1 MFPNMSAKYMSADGR
16 ELGPG
21 EAGELWLSGP
31 NIFKGYWKNDA
42 ATKYSLT
49 DDGFFKTGDIG
60 FQDEQYNFYI
70 TDRVKELIKYKG
82 FQVPPAELE
91 GKLMENDM
99 VDDVAVIGVQD
110 EQQHTEVPR
119 AYIVAAQDKRSNV
132 GEDEARA
139 IVEWTSKK
147 VANHKRLRGGVVF
160 IDEIPKSASGKIL
173 RRLLKERSNDDIP
186 LGVAPKAKL

>member
-1 MFPNMSAKYMSADGR
+1 MFPNMLAKYISAEGK

-42 ATKYSLT
+42 ATKDSLT
-49 DDGFFKTGDIG
+49 EDGFFKTGDIG
-60 FQDEQYNFYI
+60 FQDEQHNFYI

-91 GKLMENDM
+91 GKLMESEL
-99 VDDVAVIGVQD
+99 VDDVAVIGIND

-119 AYIVAAQDKRSNV
+119 AYIVASQEKRTNA
-132 GEDEARA
+132 GEAEAKA
-139 IVEWTSKK
+139 IVDWMAKK
-147 VANHKRLRGGVVF
+147 VANHKRLRGGIVF

-173 RRLLKERSNDDIP
+173 RRILKERSKEDVP
-186 LGVAPKAKL
+186 LGITSKAKL

>member
-1 MFPNMSAKYMSADGR
+1 MFPNMLAKYMSAEGK

-42 ATKYSLT
+42 ATKDSLT
-49 DDGFFKTGDIG
+49 EDGFFKTGDIG
-60 FQDEQYNFYI
+60 FQDEEHNFYI

-91 GKLMENDM
+91 GKLMENEL
-99 VDDVAVIGVQD
+99 VDDVAVIGVND

-119 AYIVAAQDKRSNV
+119 AYIVAAQDKRSNA
-132 GEDEARA
+132 GETEARA
-139 IVEWTSKK
+139 IVNWTSEK
-147 VANHKRLRGGVVF
+147 VASHKRLRGGVVF

-173 RRLLKERSNDDIP
+173 RRLLKERSKQDIP
-186 LGVAPKAKL
+186 LGITPKAKL

>member
-42 ATKYSLT
+42 ATKDSLT

-60 FQDEQYNFYI
+60 FQDEQHNFYI

-119 AYIVAAQDKRSNV
+119 AYIVAAQDRHSNA

-139 IVEWTSKK
+139 IVEWTTKK
-147 VANHKRLRGGVVF
+147 VASHKRLRGGIVF
-160 IDEIPKSASGKIL
+160 VDEIPKSASGKIL
-173 RRLLKERSNDDIP
+173 RRVLKERSKEDIP
-186 LGVAPKAKL
+186 LGVAPKARL

>member
-1 MFPNMSAKYMSADGR
+1 MFPNMLAKYMSAEGK

-31 NIFKGYWKNDA
+31 NVFKGYWKNDA
-42 ATKYSLT
+42 ATRDSIT
-49 DDGFFKTGDIG
+49 EDGYFKTGDIG
-60 FQDEQYNFYI
+60 FQDEQHNFYI

-91 GKLMENDM
+91 GKLMENGM
-99 VDDVAVIGVQD
+99 IDDVAVIGVND

-119 AYIVAAQDKRSNV
+119 AYVVVSQDKRDKV
-132 GEDEARA
+132 GEAEAKS
-139 IVEWTSKK
+139 IVDWMTKK
-147 VANHKRLRGGVVF
+147 VASHKRLRGGIVF
-160 IDEIPKSASGKIL
+160 VDEIPKSASGKIL
-173 RRLLKERSNDDIP
+173 RRLLKDRSGDDIA